1 MKIVKVCQ
9 SCGREFVARTT
20 VTACCSDPCAKKYYK
35 EKKRRE
41 KIASANLK
49 TEIQRK
55 PETFVTEEQ
64 IRAIQA
70 KEFLDL
76 KEAALLLNVSPLTL
90 RRWVLSGKMLSVK
103 IGRKHWFR
111 KGTLIYNNTVG
122 DCATLSPRVKH

>member
-1 MKIVKVCQ
+1 MQIVKVCQ
-9 SCGREFVARTT
+9 SCGREFIARTT

-55 PETFVTEEQ
+55 PELFVTEEQ

-70 KEFLDL
+70 KELLDL

-90 RRWVLSGKMLSVK
+90 RRWVLSGKMVSVK
-103 IGRKHWFR
+103 MGKKHLFNR
-111 KGTLIYNNTVG
+111 DILISIKQFV
-122 DCATLSPRVKH
+122 